1 MARTTI
7 GAVVVFLILAGA
19 VWGYDRVNGPP
30 STDTTVYVVNVKD
43 ADVQRIQ
50 VTTAAGATAFERAEP
65 IGWKFADRDEQADL
79 GRVNSVVTR
88 LSKMRSSAK
97 VAENVTDL
105 ARYGLAPPVDTAV
118 LTMKDG
124 TTIRILIGNKT
135 VNDSAYYVTVE
146 GKNELH
152 TVNTLLVGDVEKLVT
167 EPPLAGGTPTPASR
181 PQATGTPGA
190 GQPGE
195 APVDG
200 ARVAEGTP
208 TPTIGLPAIRA
219 DQ

>member
-1 MARTTI
+1 MGRTTI
-7 GAVVVFLILAGA
+7 AAVVIFLALAGG
-19 VWGYDRVNGPP
+19 VWAYDRINGPP

-43 ADVQRIQ
+43 GDVQRIE
-50 VTTAAGATAFERAEP
+50 VTTQAGTATFERAEP
-65 IGWKFADRDEQADL
+65 IGWKFVDRDEQADL

-105 ARYGLAPPVDTAV
+105 PRYGLAPPVDSAV

-124 TTIRILIGNKT
+124 TRTRILIGNKT

-167 EPPLAGGTPTPASR
+167 DPPLASGTATPTSR
-181 PQATGTPGA
+181 PAATGTPGPA
-190 GQPGE
+190 
-195 APVDG
+195 ASDG
-200 ARVAEGTP
+200 TGVAEPGGGVEP
-208 TPTIGLPAIRA
+208 TVGLPAIRV